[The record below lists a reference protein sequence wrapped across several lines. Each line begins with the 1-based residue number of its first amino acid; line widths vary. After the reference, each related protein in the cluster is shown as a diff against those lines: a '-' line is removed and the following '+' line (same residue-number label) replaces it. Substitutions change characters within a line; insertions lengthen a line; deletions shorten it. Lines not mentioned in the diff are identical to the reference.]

1 MGPVQVLVVGFD
13 HPAFSG
19 EVLAEL
25 TRLRQAGIVRLVDLL
40 LVARAED
47 GTLETL
53 NAPELVDA
61 GLGGLAVALL
71 ARPDGEA
78 GSGDR
83 GTDSDPS
90 GRVTDSDPSDMSA
103 WSLADAVPAGSAAA
117 VALIE
122 HLWAGPLTSAIRRAG
137 GTPLDETWLAAGD
150 LARLAAM
157 IEHRAVDDLSMPQ

>member
-71 ARPDGEA
+71 ARP
-78 GSGDR
+78 DR